1 MHLFGCIHV
10 HYVIDLRKMIES
22 VTLDENGDDQ
32 SWHISECEICLH
44 LYMDASVKWLVI
56 IVSACQSCNL

>member
-1 MHLFGCIHV
+1 
-10 HYVIDLRKMIES
+10 MIES
-22 VTLDENGDDQ
+22 VTLDENGDDK

-56 IVSACQSCNL
+56 IVSACQSYKLLINHTRFNT